1 MGLKET
7 FSGIVHGR
15 NSERSIEMETKSLGE
30 FMLKLR
36 QDETG
41 IPTVCIFPWE
51 KIVSGKNGKKAR
63 SYGLRYTFHAIPANQ
78 IVSFEE
84 ICADSVPLEIDFH
97 FRNSI
102 TAIDRINFLAKTMGA
117 DGYITT
123 GPNHLDPAVD
133 PDVYNDMLEIAE
145 KQRVKPFEFPI
156 SPAIQRTLPELSQST
171 V

>member
-7 FSGIVHGR
+7 FSGLVHGR
-15 NSERSIEMETKSLGE
+15 NPEKPIEVPAKSLGE

-41 IPTVCIFPWE
+41 LPTVCIFPWE
-51 KIVSGKNGKKAR
+51 KIVTGKNGRKAR
-63 SYGLRYTFHAIPANQ
+63 TYGLRYTFHAIQTNQ
-78 IVSFEE
+78 IVSFGEV
-84 ICADSVPLEIDFH
+84 CADSVPLEIDFH
-97 FRNSI
+97 FRNSV
-102 TAIDRINFLAKTMGA
+102 TAIDRLKFLVKTLGA

-145 KQRVKPFEFPI
+145 KQRVKPFEFPL
-156 SPAIQRTLPELSQST
+156 SPAIQRTLPEISQS
-171 V
+171 VA